1 MKRLLQISNDTVQK
15 KCLTSCLTL
24 KKQFINML
32 PIIMPIIISGKQ
44 SGKNLNIAKDS
55 WKYFSGKM
63 LGR

>member
-1 MKRLLQISNDTVQK
+1 
-15 KCLTSCLTL
+15 
-24 KKQFINML
+24 ML

-55 WKYFSGKM
+55 WSILGGKL